1 MTKLEGGLPGPQDRA
16 QPPSLRGMARTPE
29 LVEGSGH
36 GAVGARIPPECTG
49 LLVSLAQ
56 VAALI
61 SYAGMFVTSEAPGPL
76 SLQDWLFAVLPP
88 SVFVVL
94 MILWWKTRAPAHRS
108 ATIRAVQRVGLVAG
122 GVGLVG
128 TTLLLPLW
136 LLGSWFDAMMP

>member
-1 MTKLEGGLPGPQDRA
+1 MT
-16 QPPSLRGMARTPE
+16 RTPE
-29 LVEGSGH
+29 LVEDRGH
-36 GAVGARIPPECTG
+36 GPVGARISPKFTG

-61 SYAGMFVTSEAPGPL
+61 SYEGMFVTSEVAEPL

-88 SVFVVL
+88 SVFAVL
-94 MILWWKTRAPAHRS
+94 MILWWKTRAPAHPS
-108 ATIRAVQRVGLVAG
+108 ATIRVVQRVGLVAG

-136 LLGSWFDAMMP
+136 LLGSWFDTIMP